1 MAFLLCRKGY
11 TSCRRFLSKTEHAS
25 FHFLYICQVLGF
37 DMLWSCFLRRCL
49 AVMLW
54 NCRRVVLWVTC
65 GCSVQGF
72 LYVEKSA
79 SPIRT
84 FPAQTTATSHGRP
97 WMAQPSRAKH
107 FLTNCSPGWAIR
119 TVTHTNTHT
128 HNYKKQDKQAKP
140 RADDNMGDNCPNGN
154 GDKNKN
160 SMGNSISI
168 HYDNRNME
176 THPLHNIYIC
186 NIHTRFWQIQTIG
199 ASSKIPQIPHRT
211 DVKHPLN
218 YRNTHTHRHKK
229 SHPLNKFPPLG
240 QLLLN
245 PSGLPKTWRNTPLTK
260 HDSNKSERF
269 WKIDTL
275 TW

>member
-176 THPLHNIYIC
+176 THPLHNIYM
-186 NIHTRFWQIQTIG
+186 
-199 ASSKIPQIPHRT
+199 
-211 DVKHPLN
+211 
-218 YRNTHTHRHKK
+218 
-229 SHPLNKFPPLG
+229 
-240 QLLLN
+240 
-245 PSGLPKTWRNTPLTK
+245 
-260 HDSNKSERF
+260 
-269 WKIDTL
+269 
-275 TW
+275 

>member
-1 MAFLLCRKGY
+1 MICCILLMAFLLCRKGY

-119 TVTHTNTHT
+119 TVTHTNTHAQLQEARQT
-128 HNYKKQDKQAKP
+128 SQTKSN
-140 RADDNMGDNCPNGN
+140 DNMGDNCPNG
-154 GDKNKN
+154 
-160 SMGNSISI
+160 
-168 HYDNRNME
+168 
-176 THPLHNIYIC
+176 
-186 NIHTRFWQIQTIG
+186 
-199 ASSKIPQIPHRT
+199 
-211 DVKHPLN
+211 
-218 YRNTHTHRHKK
+218 
-229 SHPLNKFPPLG
+229 
-240 QLLLN
+240 
-245 PSGLPKTWRNTPLTK
+245 
-260 HDSNKSERF
+260 
-269 WKIDTL
+269 
-275 TW
+275 